1 MWKLTLGYWIIFTTL
16 EEIIQNIVPLLLH
29 VESYIYI
36 LFIYLFI
43 YFGHTWRESIVGE
56 KTPVQKFWLTQIPQ

>member
-16 EEIIQNIVPLLLH
+16 GEIIQIIVPLLLH
-29 VESYIYI
+29 VESLYIYI
-36 LFIYLFI
+36 YNFFN
-43 YFGHTWRESIVGE
+43 FGLKWRESIVGE